1 MGMAWT
7 DRDLS
12 IVEALASRVRLL
24 SRAQVARGWWDES
37 ARAEEHAAA
46 RLRRLARA
54 GLVLAFRVNAHPPI
68 ELAGPVV
75 SWTPGDPAPDC
86 EAVSRRLRDRWTEPA
101 RPTPVYAASRRAAN
115 LYGCSGG
122 DLPPLEHRDHDL
134 LLGAVFVRY
143 RREDPEAAS
152 CWVGEAAQP
161 KAGFRIKDPDA
172 FLIDAA
178 GAVRRVVESGGKY
191 EPDRVEAFHE
201 HCAAEGLSYELW

>member
-1 MGMAWT
+1 MTWT
-7 DRDLS
+7 ERDLS
-12 IVEALASRVRLL
+12 IVEALASQVRLL
-24 SRAQVARGWWDES
+24 SRAQVVRGWWDPS
-37 ARAEEHAAA
+37 VRAEEHAAA

-75 SWTPGDPAPDC
+75 SWTPDDPAPDC

-115 LYGCSGG
+115 LFGCSGG

-134 LLGAVFVRY
+134 LLGEVFVRY
-143 RREDPEAAS
+143 RREDPGDAA
-152 CWVGEAAQP
+152 CWVGEAARP

-172 FLIDAA
+172 FLIDAT
-178 GAVRRVVESGGKY
+178 GAVRRVIESGGKY
-191 EPDRVEAFHE
+191 EPDRVAAFHE
-201 HCAAEGLSYELW
+201 YCATEGLPYELW